1 MGGAARS
8 ARPVRPAQAAELAQQ
23 GLAGGGLTPTQQ
35 TQLLNVLSIACA
47 VTGKPE
53 EVETHLASALEVARA
68 HGLTQLLGALLQN
81 RAKNLDRTERYAD
94 VLAAAQEAY

>member
-1 MGGAARS
+1 VVSSRKPYNCGRRGPICTASQAR
-8 ARPVRPAQAAELAQQ
+8 Q

-53 EVETHLASALEVARA
+53 EAETHPASALEVARA
-68 HGLTQLLGALLQN
+68 HRLI
-81 RAKNLDRTERYAD
+81 RD
-94 VLAAAQEAY
+94 